1 MRALSICRSFTSA
14 GQRTNKIIASLPW
27 FTIQPYTQLI
37 ITHYSNIT
45 FIHIAQNCSSYRLLP
60 WTFSPERVTLL
71 SCCYEN
77 LADLSLS
84 IRPILTHVTPNTVR
98 CVAWNCLDR
107 WHCRRSLGANR
118 SSCHRRP
125 LVTSPRLAWSPDS
138 FGIRGPL
145 HQPRGEHFHVLLVP
159 WVGSCIKR
167 TFIRNNVYYFS

>member
-1 MRALSICRSFTSA
+1 MSWMEILKINKLNACSNFLFCLSQCGVRALSICRSFTSA

-98 CVAWNCLDR
+98 CVA
-107 WHCRRSLGANR
+107 
-118 SSCHRRP
+118 
-125 LVTSPRLAWSPDS
+125 
-138 FGIRGPL
+138 
-145 HQPRGEHFHVLLVP
+145 
-159 WVGSCIKR
+159 
-167 TFIRNNVYYFS
+167 